1 MSLPTNN
8 QRSPQVSF
16 QSIVQCVFHYYMLIT
31 FYFCICAFT
40 FTSPLDF
47 RICISIFSSPSAFA
61 FMFLHLHHLVSF
73 MFVFLH
79 FHPNP
84 LPFCIFAFSS
94 LSTIKFKGTRVCDHA
109 FRVLMFSKAL
119 VCVIKHL
126 RWSILLQLVS
136 CILIAQ
142 VLILGSNL
150 KAMWF
155 SSCLCFLGL
164 W

>member
-1 MSLPTNN
+1 LFN
-8 QRSPQVSF
+8 VS
-16 QSIVQCVFHYYMLIT
+16 CIT
-31 FYFCICAFT
+31 T
-40 FTSPLDF
+40 FLSPLT
-47 RICISIFSSPSAFA
+47 FA
-61 FMFLHLHHLVSF
+61 FVLLHSHHLWPFAVVFLHFHHHLLLHLCF
-73 MFVFLH
+73 YIFITLYLLHVFLH

-84 LPFCIFAFSS
+84 LPFCISALLS
-94 LSTIKFKGTRVCDHA
+94 LSTIKFKGTGVCYYV

-142 VLILGSNL
+142 VLILGSNV